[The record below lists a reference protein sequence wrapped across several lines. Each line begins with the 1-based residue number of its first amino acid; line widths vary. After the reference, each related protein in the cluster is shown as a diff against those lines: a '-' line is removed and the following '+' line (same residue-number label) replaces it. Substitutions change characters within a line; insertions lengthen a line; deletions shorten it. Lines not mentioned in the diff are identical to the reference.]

1 MEEAFKNELK
11 PDSYYKI
18 KSGIFGGDLELD
30 GLEEVDSTNTESI
43 KKFQEKEVKEKG
55 DFANNSPCSPTSTS
69 SPFSFRSST

>member
-30 GLEEVDSTNTESI
+30 GLEAVSYTHLRAHET
-43 KKFQEKEVKEKG
+43 
-55 DFANNSPCSPTSTS
+55 
-69 SPFSFRSST
+69 